1 MQSRRTL
8 RHTIQILAGALT
20 VSATLHGQTLNTL
33 YSFGH
38 NELGYQ
44 PRTGVTIGPKGQL
57 YGTTPYGGAS
67 GLGVV

>member
-1 MQSRRTL
+1 MQPKRSL
-8 RHTIQILAGALT
+8 RHTIQILAVFTL
-20 VSATLHGQTLNTL
+20 SATLYGQTLNTL